1 MRLSKLRK
9 RGAPL
14 LALVGVLVTAPT
26 AIHAQEA
33 GVGVPSPRESLVRLF
48 SGLSPNDGVQIVT
61 QLLFIENGAFERVG
75 HDSVRVTQY
84 GVAVP
89 VNLDE
94 IVAVSIRSGHGLQ
107 GSLWGSGAGILIG
120 TVVGSIV
127 ASFGCTT
134 VELCKASERQGAI
147 RLGVFL
153 GVVCASAG
161 FVIGRRAR
169 YWKPVFP

>member
-1 MRLSKLRK
+1 MRLSKLLK

-14 LALVGVLVTAPT
+14 LALVGLLAAAPT
-26 AIHAQEA
+26 AIHAQDA
-33 GVGVPSPRESLVRLF
+33 VVGEPSPGERLVLLF

-61 QLLFIENGAFERVG
+61 QRFFIQNGAFERVG
-75 HDSVRVTQY
+75 RDSVRVTQY
-84 GVAVP
+84 GAVVP
-89 VNLDE
+89 VNLDD
-94 IVAVSIRSGHGLQ
+94 IIAVSVRSGHGLQ

-134 VELCKASERQGAI
+134 ADVCTSSERQGAL
-147 RLGVFL
+147 RLGAFL
-153 GVVCASAG
+153 GVVGASAG
-161 FVIGRRAR
+161 FVFGRRSR

>member
-14 LALVGVLVTAPT
+14 LALVGVLLTAPV

-33 GVGVPSPRESLVRLF
+33 VVGVPSPRERLVRLF
-48 SGLSPNDGVQIVT
+48 SGLSPNDGVQIAT
-61 QLLFIENGAFERVG
+61 QLFFIENGAFERVG

-84 GVAVP
+84 GTVVP

-94 IVAVSIRSGHGLQ
+94 IIAVSVRSGHGLQ

-127 ASFGCTT
+127 ASFGCRTAEGCT
-134 VELCKASERQGAI
+134 SSERQGAL

-153 GVVCASAG
+153 GVVGASAG
-161 FVIGRRAR
+161 FVLGRRSR